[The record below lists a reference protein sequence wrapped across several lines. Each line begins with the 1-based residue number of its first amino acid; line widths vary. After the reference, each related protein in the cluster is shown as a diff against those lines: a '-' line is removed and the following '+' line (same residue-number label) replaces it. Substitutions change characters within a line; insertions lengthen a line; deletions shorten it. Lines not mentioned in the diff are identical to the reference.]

1 MTEKTKEKM
10 KRTTGKIINDPVLGF
25 ISLPFPILYD
35 LLQHPWLLRLARI
48 RQLGLSMLV
57 YPGNTHSRLLHSLGA
72 MHLTKKAIETLRG
85 KGIRIEDEEAEATLC
100 AVLLHDIGHGPFSH
114 ALEGLLVKDMSH
126 EEITL
131 LLMRK
136 LNEEMNGALELAIK
150 IFRDA
155 YPRHFLHQLI
165 SSQLDMDRLDYLVRD
180 SFFSGVREGGIG
192 AERLIDM
199 LNVHDDRLVVD
210 AKGLYSVENF
220 LIARRLM
227 YWQVYL
233 HKTDVAAETML
244 RHVTRRA
251 QALARSGAELFGS
264 PHLQRFLKQEISRD
278 QIENDKDVLADFCLI
293 DDNDVISALKVWN
306 AHEDFTLR
314 TLASGIVDRRLFKVK
329 VSTER
334 EILEAEEEAMQSEY
348 KERFRLTTDE
358 ARLLTHC
365 GKVSSRTYKV
375 GEENILIYDK
385 SGNITELSSMS
396 DIVNT
401 NMLKHDTAKYY
412 LCYYKAKKA

>member
-1 MTEKTKEKM
+1 M
-10 KRTTGKIINDPVLGF
+10 
-25 ISLPFPILYD
+25 
-35 LLQHPWLLRLARI
+35 
-48 RQLGLSMLV
+48 
-57 YPGNTHSRLLHSLGA
+57 
-72 MHLTKKAIETLRG
+72 
-85 KGIRIEDEEAEATLC
+85 
-100 AVLLHDIGHGPFSH
+100 
-114 ALEGLLVKDMSH
+114 KDMSH

-334 EILEAEEEAMQSEY
+334 EILEAEEEAMQNEY